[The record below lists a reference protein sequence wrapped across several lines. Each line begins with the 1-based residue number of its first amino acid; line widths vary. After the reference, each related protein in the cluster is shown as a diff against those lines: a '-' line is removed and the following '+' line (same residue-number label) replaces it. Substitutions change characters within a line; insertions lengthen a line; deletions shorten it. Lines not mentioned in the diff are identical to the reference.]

1 MGSRLTDMLVARG
14 HSVVHVSRAV
24 RSGSLPT
31 YAWNVA
37 QGTMD
42 ERAFEGVTTVVH
54 LAGAGVADAR
64 WTPERKKEILDSRVK
79 STLLLK
85 KALAQQPQVTTVVA
99 ASAIGYYGFGTSAAW
114 LTEESEAGSDFLA
127 DVTRQWEATVEEL
140 SDTGVR
146 VVKLRIGI
154 VLSAKGGALKE
165 IAKPVRWGVG
175 APLGTGAQ
183 WMSWIHLDDLCAIFI
198 YAIENPHL
206 RGTYN
211 AVGPEPATNREMTK
225 AIAHVLRKPLWLP
238 PVPGVVLQLLVGE
251 MAAMVLNG
259 SRVSPAKIIESG
271 FSFQYPELSA
281 ALKNLLE

>member
-1 MGSRLTDMLVARG
+1 
-14 HSVVHVSRAV
+14 
-24 RSGSLPT
+24 
-31 YAWNVA
+31 
-37 QGTMD
+37 MD